1 MAFTKEAAA
10 MVPPA
15 TALGEARAA
24 TDLPATAAAEYGG
37 HQPGLK
43 QGAIGTRDIVF
54 MLVSAAAP
62 LTIVV
67 GIAPLALA
75 VGGVGA
81 PAIYVVAALGLGLF
95 ALGFMALTRHVL
107 SYSGFYG
114 YIVKTLG
121 RVVGLGSGL
130 TAWLS
135 YNGLQI
141 GLYGLLGIQANLCV
155 RSFTGIEL
163 PWWLYAVAA
172 IGAVWFLGWRG
183 IDVGARVVAV
193 LLTLETVIV
202 VIVAVAVLSQ
212 GGAHGVGLDSF
223 GPQAIFSPTFAAV
236 LGLGFS
242 AFMGFESGALYRE
255 EARNPD
261 RTVPRAT
268 YISIAFIGAF
278 YAFAVWIIVQAFGP
292 DAIQD
297 FAAGHLDAG
306 DTAYVMAGQFAGQR
320 CVQAMSVLIVTSIF
334 AAQLSFHNTINRYT
348 LSLGREGIFPSWTA
362 KVSPRFFTPSNA
374 GTLQTVLSLAF
385 VGAAAALR
393 LDPFTQFLIW
403 MNTPGVLGV
412 LALQGLTSVGVVVFF
427 IRRRDLRPAAHVVP
441 SAIAAALVMVAVSGL
456 TIANINLLTGAP
468 IGDPLNTVL
477 IVVAPAVFVGGTAA
491 ALWLRRRRPLAYAR
505 IGNPT

>member
-1 MAFTKEAAA
+1 MAFTKEA
-10 MVPPA
+10 PA
-15 TALGEARAA
+15 TSPAAA
-24 TDLPATAAAEYGG
+24 TAPGGSPSSSEAARRNQQGG

-43 QGAIGTRDIVF
+43 RDAIGTRDIVF

-155 RSFTGIEL
+155 KSFTGVEL

-172 IGAVWFLGWRG
+172 VGAVWFLGWRG
-183 IDVGARVVAV
+183 IDVGARVVAI
-193 LLTLETVIV
+193 LLTLETAIV
-202 VIVAVAVLSQ
+202 VIVAVAVLAQ
-212 GGAHGVGLDSF
+212 GGAHGIGFES
-223 GPQAIFSPTFAAV
+223 FSPHVVFSPAFAAV

-292 DAIQD
+292 AAIQD

-306 DTAYVMAGQFAGQR
+306 DTAYVMAGQFAGPW

-348 LSLGREGIFPSWTA
+348 LSLGREGIFPAWTA

-385 VGAAAALR
+385 VGAAAALQ

-403 MNTPGVLGV
+403 MNTPGVFGV

-427 IRRRDLRPAAHVVP
+427 VRRRDLRPAWHVVP
-441 SAIAAALVMVAVSGL
+441 SAIAAALVMAAVSGL

-468 IGDPLNTVL
+468 VGDPLNTVL
-477 IVVAPAVFVGGTAA
+477 IVVAPAVFVGGAVV
-491 ALWLRRRRPLAYAR
+491 ALRLRRRRPLAYAR
-505 IGNPT
+505 IGNPA